1 MNRTVTRFAQTGV
14 ARAIR
19 GAIRGGLNV
28 TAVEI
33 DADGKIVVLSGN
45 GQSRPDGAESPDD
58 FERRLREGTGW
69 AK

>member
-1 MNRTVTRFAQTGV
+1 MTRTATRFTQTAI

-19 GAIRGGLNV
+19 GAISGGLNV

-33 DADGKIVVLSGN
+33 DADGKIVVS
-45 GQSRPDGAESPDD
+45 GQSRPDGAESPND